1 MLNKYKEIEI
11 ARLNN
16 SLSMIEDD
24 IDHLSADL
32 EEIDEKYRKLAEE
45 EKADTKATIEY
56 YEQRKQFYEEQ
67 LAVLTDGETVAPV
80 EPEKKPRK
88 KREKKE
94 EVPAPPQDATE
105 VVDTIYPENNESEDT
120 TEEPMPDLPE
130 PVEETNAS
138 SGSLFDFP
146 EDPSSAPEE
155 ETEAPAEPV
164 IEDDWSTPKDTVVE
178 NEPVDLDDFA
188 MPEEWK

>member
-1 MLNKYKEIEI
+1 MSENLVNELISTLEKAIENTNVEI
-11 ARLNN
+11 AN
-16 SLSMIEDD
+16 
-24 IDHLSADL
+24 L
-32 EEIDEKYRKLAEE
+32 EEEFRKKLEEAKASLNDQLDEM
-45 EKADTKATIEY
+45 
-56 YEQRKQFYEEQ
+56 KQQYNYW
-67 LAVLTDGETVAPV
+67 LSVRGDAPK
-80 EPEKKPRK
+80 PEKKPRK

-105 VVDTIYPENNESEDT
+105 VVDTIYPENNEPEDT

-146 EDPSSAPEE
+146 EDPSSAPTEE
-155 ETEAPAEPV
+155 AEVPAEPV